1 MLDRTLG
8 TGEMKPFE
16 HGGDVA
22 AFGTCDGVE
31 HGRGPPDNKS
41 RDTTPEQQH
50 FQRFWRSCS
59 GRYVAGLIRR
69 QPSVIDVLHRC
80 CGLAEAAAE
89 PSAVYATATPASGEA
104 GDGSSSDRNA
114 ATGLRAGSVDDN
126 ADYAAYLEYS
136 TRLNTEGIVTRPF
149 DPAGRIVVTAI
160 GSNGLPLAG
169 VPVIVSAGD
178 GQVAE
183 IRTTATGTAR
193 FLPGLYNAG
202 HEATFTFRAGA
213 AVASAAQGETVA
225 LTLDTPGGV
234 QGPVAVDVLFL
245 LDATGSMG
253 DEIDQLK
260 MTIDQVAADV
270 AALAGD
276 PDVRFAFTLYRD
288 PGDVFVTTSFDFTGD
303 VDEFRTALAAV
314 IADGGGDYPE
324 ALEEG
329 LAEAL
334 TGPAWRDPATTLQ
347 LMFLVA
353 DASPRLDR
361 QVPVDYPASIRDAV
375 RRGIKVFPIA
385 SSESDDQTEMVF
397 RQLAVATGARF
408 VFLSYGAAGA
418 ATGASSD
425 IGPTDYEEMSL
436 DALVLRFIAEELSTL
451 TGADV
456 PVPTTVSP
464 PVTNPPG
471 Q

>member
-1 MLDRTLG
+1 MTAQRSLVNATVVALL
-8 TGEMKPFE
+8 
-16 HGGDVA
+16 VA
-22 AFGTCDGVE
+22 ACGQATATSSVTTSARTTPGTTRPETTAPE
-31 HGRGPPDNKS
+31 HSRSGRGWIGGEPDWIARNDVYAAA
-41 RDTTPEQQH
+41 DTV
-50 FQRFWRSCS
+50 
-59 GRYVAGLIRR
+59 GV
-69 QPSVIDVLHRC
+69 
-80 CGLAEAAAE
+80 AEAAAE
-89 PSAVYATATPASGEA
+89 PLAVSATASSASGEA
-104 GDGSSSDRNA
+104 SDSGSSERIA
-114 ATGLRAGSVDDN
+114 AAGLRAGSVDDN

-136 TRLNTEGIVTRPF
+136 ARLNTEGIVTRPF
-149 DPAGRIVVTAI
+149 DPAGRIVVTVI
-160 GSNGLPLAG
+160 GSNDLPVAG
-169 VPVIVSAGD
+169 VPVIVSAD
-178 GQVAE
+178 DRQVAE
-183 IRTTATGTAR
+183 LRTTANGTAR
-193 FLPGLYNAG
+193 FLPGLYAAADT
-202 HEATFTFRAGA
+202 ATFTFRAGT
-213 AVASAAQGETVA
+213 AVASAAAGETVG

-253 DEIDQLK
+253 DEIGQLK
-260 MTIDQVAADV
+260 MTIDQVASDV
-270 AALAGD
+270 AALAGE

-288 PGDVFVTTSFDFTGD
+288 EGDVFVTKSYDFTGN

-314 IADGGGDYPE
+314 VADGGGDYPE

-353 DASPRLDR
+353 DAPPRLDR

-375 RRGIKVFPIA
+375 TRGIKIFPIA
-385 SSESDDQTEMVF
+385 SSESDDHAEMVF

-418 ATGASSD
+418 AIGASSD
-425 IGPTDYEEMSL
+425 IGPPDYEEMSL
-436 DALVLRFIAEELSTL
+436 DVLVVRFIAEELSAL
-451 TGADV
+451 TGNDV
-456 PVPTTVSP
+456 PIPTTVSP

>member
-1 MLDRTLG
+1 MTVQRSLINVTVLALL
-8 TGEMKPFE
+8 
-16 HGGDVA
+16 VA
-22 AFGTCDGVE
+22 ACGQATATSSVTTSARTTPGAATPGTATPGTTRAE
-31 HGRGPPDNKS
+31 HARSGRGWIEGEPDWIARNDGS
-41 RDTTPEQQH
+41 AAD
-50 FQRFWRSCS
+50 
-59 GRYVAGLIRR
+59 
-69 QPSVIDVLHRC
+69 SVGV
-80 CGLAEAAAE
+80 AEAAAA
-89 PSAVYATATPASGEA
+89 PSPVHATSSSASGEA
-104 GDGSSSDRNA
+104 GDSGSSARIA
-114 ATGLRAGSVDDN
+114 PGGLRAGSVDDN

-136 TRLNTEGIVTRPF
+136 ARLNTEGIATRPF
-149 DPAGRIVVTAI
+149 DPVGRIVVTVI
-160 GSNGLPLAG
+160 GSNDLPVAG
-169 VPVIVSAGD
+169 VPVIVAAGD

-183 IRTTATGTAR
+183 LRTTANGTAR
-193 FLPGLYNAG
+193 FLPGLYDSAG
-202 HEATFTFRAGA
+202 AATFTFQVGA
-213 AVASAAQGETVA
+213 AVASALPGETVT
-225 LTLDTPGGV
+225 LTLDTPGGA

-253 DEIDQLK
+253 DEIGQLK
-260 MTIDQVAADV
+260 TTIDQVASDV

-288 PGDVFVTTSFDFTGD
+288 EGDVFVTTSFDFTGN
-303 VDEFRTALAAV
+303 VDEFRTALATV
-314 IADGGGDYPE
+314 VADGGGDYPE

-334 TGPAWRDPATTLQ
+334 KGPAWRDPATTLQ
-347 LMFLVA
+347 LIFLVA
-353 DASPRLDR
+353 DAPPRLDR
-361 QVPVDYPASIRDAV
+361 QVPVDYPTSIRDAV
-375 RRGIKVFPIA
+375 TRGIKVFPIA
-385 SSESDDQTEMVF
+385 SSESDDQAEMVF

-436 DALVLRFIAEELSTL
+436 DALVVRFIVEELSAL
-451 TGADV
+451 TGNDV